1 MTTIVATVILA
12 AGIWLWRHGVGPQR
26 VGRAFLVSQLTLL
39 LLLLPRFWQRGIAV
53 AYWQREMMVHA
64 VPPLATAP
72 VAVPSAV
79 VASSAPVI

>member
-1 MTTIVATVILA
+1 
-12 AGIWLWRHGVGPQR
+12 VGPER

-39 LLLLPRFWQRGIAV
+39 LLLIPRFWQRGIAV

-72 VAVPSAV
+72 LTAPSAV
-79 VASSAPVI
+79 LASSAPVI